1 MRYLFLASVLALSAC
16 TVGPDY
22 TPPPAHDAAKEWGS
36 TLPEKLNTGAPI
48 GQWWKTFSDPVLAD
62 IIAAAVEH
70 NHDLRIALANVERAR
85 ALRRGAA
92 SDFYPSVGAT
102 ASGRQEGLSAAT
114 SNNRSNAERERN
126 VYDASLDAAWEIDL
140 FGRVAR
146 ATEAAEADVQAA
158 EETRHDVLLSVVAEV
173 AQNYFTVRGNQK
185 RIAVTKRNIALLKE
199 VEDVTSAKY
208 ESGAASAFDLT
219 RARAAREAIEATL
232 PALEAEVKAGSYRIS
247 VLTGQPPEAYLISL
261 EKQKPLPSVPD
272 IVPVGLRSELL
283 RRRPDIRRAERELAS
298 ATARI
303 GVAEAELFPKL
314 SLTGSAGSSARMFS
328 DLFTSGGLN
337 YAFGGMMDW
346 ALLDGGKLRADIAAA
361 EAGADGR
368 LAAYE
373 QTVLKAFEETENA
386 LTRYGKE
393 WQSHRKLQGAEAAQR
408 EAFNIAKLRYEG
420 GEEDFLSM
428 LDAERELV
436 AAEDNAIRSETRIL
450 LNLTQLYKAL
460 GGGWEDQS

>member
-1 MRYLFLASVLALSAC
+1 MRYLFVASALMLSAC
-16 TVGPDY
+16 AVGPDY
-22 TPPPAHDAAKEWGS
+22 TPPEAPDAAKQWGGA
-36 TLPEKLNTGAPI
+36 LPDAMNTATPI
-48 GQWWKTFSDPVLAD
+48 GQWWKTFRDPMLEELVSE
-62 IIAAAVEH
+62 AAEH
-70 NHDLRIALANVERAR
+70 NHDLRIALANIRQAK

-114 SNNRSNAERERN
+114 SSNRSNAERERN
-126 VYDASLDAAWEIDL
+126 VYDAALDASWEIDL

-146 ATEAAEADVQAA
+146 ATEAADADIQAA
-158 EETRHDVLLSVVAEV
+158 EENRHDVLLTVMAEV

-199 VEDVTSAKY
+199 VEDITRAKY
-208 ESGAASAFDLT
+208 EGGAASAFDLT

-232 PALEAEVKAGSYRIS
+232 PALEADLKAGIHRIS
-247 VLTGQPPEAYLISL
+247 VLTGQPPEAYLALL
-261 EKQKPLPSVPD
+261 EKHQPLPSAPD

-328 DLFTSGGLN
+328 DLFTSGGFN

-361 EAGADGR
+361 EAGAEGR
-368 LAAYE
+368 LASYE

-393 WQSHRKLQGAEAAQR
+393 WQSYRKLQGAESAQR
-408 EAFNIAKLRYEG
+408 EAFTIAKLRYEG

-436 AAEDNAIRSETRIL
+436 AAQDNAILSEMRIL

-460 GGGWEDQS
+460 GGGWEE